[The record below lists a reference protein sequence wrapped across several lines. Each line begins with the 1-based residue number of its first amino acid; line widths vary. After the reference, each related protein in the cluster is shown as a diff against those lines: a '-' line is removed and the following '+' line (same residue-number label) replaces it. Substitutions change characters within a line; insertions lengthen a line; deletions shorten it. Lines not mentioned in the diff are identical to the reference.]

1 MKRLALLAALAV
13 AACGP
18 TVEEPAA
25 ISPPTP
31 PAESLQPPSP
41 AVTLDVLTA
50 DGIGPLKIGMTRDEV
65 VAAVGDTRTPDAVG
79 IPGEC
84 IEFQPQRAPDGVWVM
99 IEDGKLTRI
108 TLGDLSTV
116 KTDKGFGLGDAPDAV
131 KAAYGAEAKAT
142 PHKYQ
147 DKPAEYITWWKGGPR
162 PEPYV
167 QDDAARG
174 IVYEIDGTGKVGA
187 IHAGGPSIQYVE
199 GCA

>member
-1 MKRLALLAALAV
+1 MKRLAVLAALAV
-13 AACGP
+13 TACGP
-18 TVEEPAA
+18 KPEVTAA
-25 ISPPTP
+25 ITPPTP
-31 PAESLQPPSP
+31 PAESPQPPSP

-50 DGIGPLKIGMTRDEV
+50 DGIGPLRIGMTKDEV
-65 VAAVGDTRTPDAVG
+65 ITAVGDTRTPDAVG

-99 IEDGKLTRI
+99 IESGKLTSI

-116 KTDKGFGLGDAPDAV
+116 KTDKGFGLGDTPDAV
-131 KAAYGAEAKAT
+131 KAGYPDAKTT

-162 PEPYV
+162 NEPYV
-167 QDDAARG
+167 EDDAARG
-174 IVYEIDGTGKVGA
+174 IVFEVDGTGRVGA